1 MFSFYKCFRYICG
14 FIRTVLF
21 IFSPIKRLHWKKEY
35 GKIGLIEKEETV
47 AVAEYRS
54 LQKKLAQVEM
64 ENEILKSNSHIRTE
78 ARLKLIRQQIGKYP
92 IQILSRTLGTAHS
105 RIYRHLEGKVGK
117 RKTVSERLYQEIRQV
132 YSESNKIYGA
142 LKIYAALIRRALKRA

>member
-21 IFSPIKRLHWKKEY
+21 IFSSIKRLHWKKEY

-64 ENEILKSNSHIRTE
+64 ENEILKKQQPYSHGSKIKTHRTTNRKISYTNPE
-78 ARLKLIRQQIGKYP
+78 SDIGD
-92 IQILSRTLGTAHS
+92 SA
-105 RIYRHLEGKVGK
+105 
-117 RKTVSERLYQEIRQV
+117 
-132 YSESNKIYGA
+132 
-142 LKIYAALIRRALKRA
+142 